1 MVPLAGAMSSAPLC
15 VVRDPLHVCQV
26 LPGEPGRIS
35 KQSEKELDFY
45 HRVHPTWV
53 CTQALRDRDFKIGAN
68 AFWPEFIQ
76 KVLKETSFT
85 TLAYKPG
92 W

>member
-1 MVPLAGAMSSAPLC
+1 MLNQQRKNGFWPA
-15 VVRDPLHVCQV
+15 V
-26 LPGEPGRIS
+26 LPGE
-35 KQSEKELDFY
+35 KQRERDMDYY

-53 CTQALRDRDFKIGAN
+53 CTQALRDRDFKIGNN
-68 AFWPEFIQ
+68 AFWPDFIG
-76 KVLKETSFT
+76 KVLKETQFA